1 MTDDEMEKF
10 DEKRGEAMSSF
21 SEVRFLYLDTLSHF
35 FSHQGEWEAAI
46 ALFTEAIKLNPN
58 SAAMFAKRGCV
69 DHLKL
74 SYLHFVTFPLLQGLL
89 H

>member
-21 SEVRFLYLDTLSHF
+21 SEVRSLYLDTLSHF
-35 FSHQGEWEAAI
+35 FSNRASGRRPSHYSQRQSSSTPTLLLCLPREG
-46 ALFTEAIKLNPN
+46 ALIISN
-58 SAAMFAKRGCV
+58 
-69 DHLKL
+69 
-74 SYLHFVTFPLLQGLL
+74 YLRFVTFPLLQGML

>member
-21 SEVRFLYLDTLSHF
+21 SEVRSLYLLDTLSHF
-35 FSHQGEWEAAI
+35 FFHQGEWEEAI

-58 SAAMFAKRGCV
+58 SAAMFAKRGCA
-69 DHLKL
+69 D
-74 SYLHFVTFPLLQGLL
+74 
-89 H
+89 